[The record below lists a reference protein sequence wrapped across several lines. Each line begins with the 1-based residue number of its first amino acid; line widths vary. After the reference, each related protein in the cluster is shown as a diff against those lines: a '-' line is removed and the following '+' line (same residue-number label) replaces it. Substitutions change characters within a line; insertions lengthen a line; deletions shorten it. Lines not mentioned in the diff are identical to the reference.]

1 MAQGS
6 SGAAAIRV
14 LLDEL
19 HAELLAAP
27 PELDEPKTLEDI
39 MWNLE
44 RLGLRN
50 SSASA
55 RGAAAAALDA
65 TSLDQLEVLLEVDA
79 DWHPADGKWSVHEV
93 QRSLAGEAGAAHL
106 NTLRETAAAAVTTE
120 RSLTYLVQLLR
131 DPAYE
136 LVGLPRKLQQLT
148 KLIVVEMLREQ
159 RTALRGEQGATSARW
174 AGDALPADVAWVPY
188 VSAVDAHHQGPIDH
202 GAWSLTTGGLPE
214 GINVS
219 TQASCKLAA
228 AGATDQ
234 LQLQRAVCVAVGKS
248 SESLRQA
255 VAFAVDAHA
264 CIRHM
269 RRPILKVLLYARE

>member
-93 QRSLAGEAGAAHL
+93 QRSLAGADADAMH
-106 NTLRETAAAAVTTE
+106 
-120 RSLTYLVQLLR
+120 
-131 DPAYE
+131 DC
-136 LVGLPRKLQQLT
+136 VGWGH
-148 KLIVVEMLREQ
+148 V
-159 RTALRGEQGATSARW
+159 
-174 AGDALPADVAWVPY
+174 DVRRAE
-188 VSAVDAHHQGPIDH
+188 SRRLH
-202 GAWSLTTGGLPE
+202 
-214 GINVS
+214 S
-219 TQASCKLAA
+219 T
-228 AGATDQ
+228 D
-234 LQLQRAVCVAVGKS
+234 
-248 SESLRQA
+248 E
-255 VAFAVDAHA
+255 
-264 CIRHM
+264 
-269 RRPILKVLLYARE
+269 

>member
-1 MAQGS
+1 MAIVSCHNMAQGS

-79 DWHPADGKWSVHEV
+79 DWHQADGKWSVHEV

-148 KLIVVEMLREQ
+148 KLIVVEMLLRLGVRSSRRHWSQ
-159 RTALRGEQGATSARW
+159 RHRRKRAASQSGRSSTTALWSEEAPVSKR
-174 AGDALPADVAWVPY
+174 AL
-188 VSAVDAHHQGPIDH
+188 G
-202 GAWSLTTGGLPE
+202 
-214 GINVS
+214 
-219 TQASCKLAA
+219 C
-228 AGATDQ
+228 
-234 LQLQRAVCVAVGKS
+234 RAVQVMSQPCTC
-248 SESLRQA
+248 ESPSWKRLNWSWT
-255 VAFAVDAHA
+255 
-264 CIRHM
+264 RHN
-269 RRPILKVLLYARE
+269 A

>member
-27 PELDEPKTLEDI
+27 PELDEPKTLVDI

-50 SSASA
+50 LSASA

-79 DWHPADGKWSVHEV
+79 GGHAADGKWSVHEV
-93 QRSLAGEAGAAHL
+93 QQSLADEAGAEHL
-106 NTLRETAAAAVTTE
+106 NTLRDTAAAAVTTE

-136 LVGLPRKLQQLT
+136 LVG
-148 KLIVVEMLREQ
+148 
-159 RTALRGEQGATSARW
+159 
-174 AGDALPADVAWVPY
+174 
-188 VSAVDAHHQGPIDH
+188 H
-202 GAWSLTTGGLPE
+202 GLPFA
-214 GINVS
+214 GNCVS
-219 TQASCKLAA
+219 SAPRYGASRAPR
-228 AGATDQ
+228 
-234 LQLQRAVCVAVGKS
+234 QRAGRA
-248 SESLRQA
+248 
-255 VAFAVDAHA
+255 
-264 CIRHM
+264 M
-269 RRPILKVLLYARE
+269 RCQQMWHGFLTYLLWGRT

>member
-188 VSAVDAHHQGPIDH
+188 VSAVDAHHQGPF
-202 GAWSLTTGGLPE
+202 PY
-214 GINVS
+214 VS
-219 TQASCKLAA
+219 
-228 AGATDQ
+228 
-234 LQLQRAVCVAVGKS
+234 
-248 SESLRQA
+248 
-255 VAFAVDAHA
+255 AVDAHNPNPKKKLA
-264 CIRHM
+264 CSSRNA
-269 RRPILKVLLYARE
+269 KGVREN